1 MGRIVVV
8 GGGASGMMAA
18 GVAAYAGAQVMLLEK
33 NATLGKKLLITGKG
47 RCNLTNATD
56 VEETVARFGPE
67 GRFLYSALNVF
78 PPMATQTFFQERGLG
93 LIVER
98 GQRVFPASGEAG
110 DVVAILETYMR
121 KAGVAVRPSTPVE
134 AILIAE
140 GELDGE
146 ASPKVTGVRLKNGQS
161 IEADVVIL
169 ATGGASY
176 PGTGS
181 TGGGYGMAEKVG
193 HTIQPIL
200 PALVPL
206 RVREPWVRGV
216 AGLSLRNVRARLC
229 DGDKLLGSEFGEMLI
244 THFGVSGPII
254 LTLSRFVS
262 PYTSAGRSLRLAIDL
277 KPALNGERLDE
288 RVQRDF
294 DKYKRKAIKNALGD
308 LLPKSL
314 IPVVIAESGISPE
327 EAVHQI
333 TREERSR
340 LVGTLKA
347 LPLTVTGT
355 LPLSAAIVTAGGVT
369 LSEVDPK
376 TMESRLVGGLCF
388 AGEVLNLAA
397 DTGGFNLQA
406 AFATGYVAG
415 NHGARMAT
423 RSC

>member
-1 MGRIVVV
+1 MGRIVVI
-8 GGGASGMMAA
+8 GGGAAGVMAA
-18 GVAAYAGAQVMLLEK
+18 GAAAYAGAQVVLLEK

-47 RCNLTNATD
+47 RCNLTNASD
-56 VEETVARFGPE
+56 IEEIVVRFGPE
-67 GRFLYSALNVF
+67 GRFLYSALNAF
-78 PPMATQTFFQERGLG
+78 PPLLTQTFFQERGLD
-93 LIVER
+93 LVVER

-110 DVVAILETYMR
+110 DVVTILETYVR
-121 KAGVAVRPSTPVE
+121 KAGVVVKPNSPVE
-134 AILIAE
+134 AILLADAARE
-140 GELDGE
+140 SK
-146 ASPKVTGVRLKNGQS
+146 ASPKVMGVRLKNGQN

-181 TGGGYGMAEKVG
+181 TGDGYGMAAEVG

-206 RVREPWVRGV
+206 KVQEPWVKEA
-216 AGLSLRNVRARLC
+216 AGLSLRNVRAKLF
-229 DGDKLLGSEFGEMLI
+229 DGDRLLGSEFGEMLI

-262 PYTSAGRSLRLAIDL
+262 PHTHQGKSLRLEIDL
-277 KPALNGERLDE
+277 KPALDNERLDS

-314 IPVVIAESGISPE
+314 IPVIIGESGISPE
-327 EAVHQI
+327 RAVHQI
-333 TREERSR
+333 TREERMR
-340 LVGTLKA
+340 LVGTFKA
-347 LPLTVTGT
+347 LSLTITDT
-355 LPLSAAIVTAGGVT
+355 LPLSAAIVTSGGIT

-376 TMESRLVGGLCF
+376 TMESRLVRGLCF
-388 AGEVLNLAA
+388 AGEVLDLAA

-415 NHGARMAT
+415 NHGAGIVV
-423 RSC
+423 